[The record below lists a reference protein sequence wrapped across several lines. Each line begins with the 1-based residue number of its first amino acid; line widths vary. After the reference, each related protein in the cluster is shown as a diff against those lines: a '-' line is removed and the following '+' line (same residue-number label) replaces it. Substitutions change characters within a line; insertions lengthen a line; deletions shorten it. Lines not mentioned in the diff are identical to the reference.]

1 MEKRTAKTTPKELKP
16 RLSRKLEKDFVA
28 IWDLEETAERKAW
41 EIENRGESSQEFGV
55 RIHFWEI
62 VRRKYVST
70 LQEIRKEFNI
80 LPHEERA
87 ILLRAGRPDLA
98 TKWEKEARSALGLDR
113 KAKQEAGKGKGRKG

>member
-1 MEKRTAKTTPKELKP
+1 MEKRTAKTTPKKLKP

-70 LQEIRKEFNI
+70 LEEIRKEFNI
-80 LPHEERA
+80 WPHEERA

-98 TKWEKEARSALGLDR
+98 TKWEKEARFALGLDR